1 MTHDSSGNISARESV
16 IFEEPDNIISD
27 VADAK
32 SVSSRGSR
40 PKHKSSLNYLAPD
53 EELPCT
59 CLYGSSGNIV
69 FMKPLCPFHGYLVR
83 RNTNYTIS
91 SMGFEDEKEEGGMAS
106 KRTDSGS
113 QEEDGMDEE
122 EAHALAEEVAKE
134 TVEELVREKKNS
146 MSIGSIGSK

>member
-1 MTHDSSGNISARESV
+1 MMHGSSGNISTRESV
-16 IFEEPDNIISD
+16 IFEEPDIIISD

-32 SVSSRGSR
+32 SVSSHGSR
-40 PKHKSSLNYLAPD
+40 PKHKSSLHYLAPD

-91 SMGFEDEKEEGGMAS
+91 SMGFGDDDDKEEGG
-106 KRTDSGS
+106 KRRSGSGS

-122 EAHALAEEVAKE
+122 EAQALAEEVAKE

-146 MSIGSIGSK
+146 MSSESK